1 MTRILTIL
9 GSLLT
14 LILLTTT
21 ASAQEYR
28 VKAGDILRIE
38 VIEDQTL
45 NRTVLVS
52 PDGRIALPGAGA
64 VRAGGRT
71 LEQIQADLTAQLSPN
86 FANTPNVFV
95 GLEALAPREPRVPSQ
110 PLPDPVVTIY
120 VMGEAANSGKLEV
133 EPGTTLLQAFAQ
145 FGGFTNFAATK
156 RIQLRRGTEIY
167 VIDYDAILDGT
178 SPNGA
183 VRVAEGDV
191 IVIPQRG
198 LFE

>member
-1 MTRILTIL
+1 MTRILTLL

-71 LEQIQADLTAQLSPN
+71 LEQIQADLTAQLAPN

-156 RIQLRRGTEIY
+156 RIQLRRGTDIY
-167 VIDYDAILDGT
+167 VIDYDAILNGT
-178 SPNGA
+178 SPNGS

-191 IVIPQRG
+191 IVVPQRG

>member
-71 LEQIQADLTAQLSPN
+71 LEQIQADLTAQLAPN

-191 IVIPQRG
+191 IVVPQRG